1 MIGKISKGSSGRGLI
16 RYLFGPG
23 KANEHR
29 DQRVIATGVALWA
42 EEGHT
47 LSDREIADLGASLD
61 AANDSYGRN
70 PTGGHIWHIS
80 LSLPPGDRPLTDDQ
94 WGEIANCVMSAMGF
108 EREGL
113 QPAAWVAVAHGT
125 SAQGNQHLHIA
136 ASLVRLDG
144 TRVEIWQDR
153 KTLSLVCAELEHTY
167 GLTVVEGRAGKGM
180 PGLTRAELERTA
192 REQLAEPPRIALAR
206 MVRGASVAS
215 ETEAEFVRQL
225 RGSGILVRPRFETG
239 GTEAVIGYSV
249 AMRPRAGDSPIWFGG
264 GKLAKDLT
272 LPSLRQ
278 FWELSPADRQAAV
291 AEWTVATSISGKEAV
306 VGGAGDWQ
314 RAVDVVG
321 DAAEQLASVPVS
333 DLAVWRGAA
342 REAAGVFAILSR
354 RIEGNSPG
362 PLAATSDA
370 LARSAQSRPNE
381 PVVSRSPMR
390 GLGGV
395 AAIVAQSGMTNE
407 SPMAW
412 MMMLD
417 QLGRTLRA
425 MSAAHVARGEAETA
439 TVLVECLEGE
449 LAALHDRF
457 ASRWVD
463 RPDPDARGMRALDGS
478 QEMEGLD
485 SSAGLDGELD
495 LDQDGRLDFER

>member
-1 MIGKISKGSSGRGLI
+1 M
-16 RYLFGPG
+16 
-23 KANEHR
+23 
-29 DQRVIATGVALWA
+29 
-42 EEGHT
+42 
-47 LSDREIADLGASLD
+47 
-61 AANDSYGRN
+61 
-70 PTGGHIWHIS
+70 
-80 LSLPPGDRPLTDDQ
+80 
-94 WGEIANCVMSAMGF
+94 
-108 EREGL
+108 
-113 QPAAWVAVAHGT
+113 
-125 SAQGNQHLHIA
+125 
-136 ASLVRLDG
+136 
-144 TRVEIWQDR
+144 
-153 KTLSLVCAELEHTY
+153 
-167 GLTVVEGRAGKGM
+167 
-180 PGLTRAELERTA
+180 
-192 REQLAEPPRIALAR
+192 
-206 MVRGASVAS
+206 
-215 ETEAEFVRQL
+215 
-225 RGSGILVRPRFETG
+225 RPRFETG

-314 RAVDVVG
+314 RAVDVVS
-321 DAAEQLASVPVS
+321 DAAEQLANVPVS
-333 DLAVWRGAA
+333 DLAVWRGVA
-342 REAAGVFAILSR
+342 RETAGVIATLSR

-362 PLAATSDA
+362 PLAATADA
-370 LARSAQSRPNE
+370 LARSAQSRPND
-381 PVVSRSPMR
+381 PVVSRSPRR

-412 MMMLD
+412 MMLLD

-425 MSAAHVARGEAETA
+425 MSAAHVARGEAEMA

-463 RPDPDARGMRALDGS
+463 RPVPDGRGVRALDGS
-478 QEMEGLD
+478 QVMEALD

-495 LDQDGRLDFER
+495 LDQEAGLDFER